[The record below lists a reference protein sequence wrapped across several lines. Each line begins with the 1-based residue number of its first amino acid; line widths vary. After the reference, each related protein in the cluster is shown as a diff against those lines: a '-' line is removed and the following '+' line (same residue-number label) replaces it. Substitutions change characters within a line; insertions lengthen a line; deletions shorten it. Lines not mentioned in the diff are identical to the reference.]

1 MLEDVFA
8 TFAGM
13 LRTRFE
19 RGVHTTEDS
28 IRYTFFAALLTQP
41 NIKPH
46 EVVQEFP
53 HPQIPGAEIDTFM
66 PAYEGK
72 TVAIEF
78 KYDRAIPSGA
88 AIPRPLNAGELF
100 KDIWRLSQLKA
111 AAEAER
117 LLVYCTDPIMTRY
130 FRNPSTGHVEFFEMS
145 QCQRIVIDAS
155 YMLGKPATFLKALG
169 ADLTLELE
177 CRWAESLP
185 KDHELRIYSVNPPA
199 PSPAPVVTV

>member
-41 NIKPH
+41 TIKPH
-46 EVVQEFP
+46 EVVHEFP
-53 HPQIPGAEIDTFM
+53 HPQLPGAEIDTFM
-66 PAYEGK
+66 PAYDGK

-100 KDIWRLSQLKA
+100 RDIWRLSQLKTA
-111 AAEAER
+111 TEAER
-117 LLVYCTDPIMTRY
+117 FLVYCTDPIMRRY
-130 FRNPSTGHVEFFEMS
+130 FRSRYGIHVTRTGRLGVSPRRPARFHPPGKTRGKRVY
-145 QCQRIVIDAS
+145 RIV
-155 YMLGKPATFLKALG
+155 
-169 ADLTLELE
+169 
-177 CRWAESLP
+177 
-185 KDHELRIYSVNPPA
+185 
-199 PSPAPVVTV
+199 